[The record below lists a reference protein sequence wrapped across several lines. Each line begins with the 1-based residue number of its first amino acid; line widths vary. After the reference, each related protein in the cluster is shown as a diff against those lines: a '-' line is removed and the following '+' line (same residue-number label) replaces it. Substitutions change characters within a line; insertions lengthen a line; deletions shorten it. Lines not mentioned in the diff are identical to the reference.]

1 MRYETKVT
9 EVEQTIKELVSR
21 NQELS
26 EQLAA
31 YQALSED
38 LPGPGDELE
47 IEAQS
52 DRQQSLSARDENVK
66 IRAGSDGH
74 RLKLREDQNSIQ
86 QRRMSTGRDPNPP
99 RRLSLSGDH
108 WAFEL

>member
-1 MRYETKVT
+1 MDISNKRRAESTKAMSEREQQHLAAIEAAEQAGRETRMRYETKVT

-66 IRAGSDGH
+66 IRV
-74 RLKLREDQNSIQ
+74 
-86 QRRMSTGRDPNPP
+86 
-99 RRLSLSGDH
+99 
-108 WAFEL
+108 